1 MLIFENAIW
10 VLVLI
15 GVMILVHELGHY
27 WAARWF
33 DVRIDVFSI
42 GFGPRLFGIKRGE
55 TDFKVSAII
64 FGGYVKMAGDQPGD
78 ENIDDPRAFLA
89 KPRWQRLIIAL
100 AGPAMNVVL
109 AVAILTGVY
118 MVRYPKPLSPSEQ
131 GVIGYVAPG
140 SAAANAGL
148 RDGDRIV
155 KIGDTGNPTWEQI
168 LVKEISSAD
177 RPLEVEV
184 VRQGKHISTTVTP
197 KTDPQSGLGVAG
209 WQELGEVQVAGVYP
223 DMPAEKAGLQSG
235 DVLLR
240 ANGQQ
245 LRSQHRL
252 HEIIEGGKG
261 QPVDLDIL
269 RDDHEERVHVQ
280 PVYSKL
286 DGPERWVIG
295 VSLEPR
301 MQTVQL
307 SLPAAMRE
315 SLRQNAQSAT
325 LMYRFL
331 VGIIERR
338 MSAKSLSGPVGIAQI
353 SGEAARQ
360 GAVAFLGLMAL
371 LSLNLAVFN
380 LLPIPILDGG
390 VIMMLLVE
398 MLMRRDLSLRVKEAF
413 LKLGFVFLMAVL
425 VFTVYNDISK
435 LLPPG

>member
-10 VLVLI
+10 VIVLI

-42 GFGPRLFGIKRGE
+42 GFGPKLFGIKRGE
-55 TDFKVSAII
+55 TEYKVSAII

-78 ENIDDPRAFLA
+78 ENINDPRAFLG
-89 KPRWQRLIIAL
+89 KPRWQRLIIAF

-109 AVAILTGVY
+109 AVAIMTGVY
-118 MVRYPKPLSPSEQ
+118 MVRYPKPLSPSQE
-131 GVIGYVAPG
+131 GVIGYVTPD
-140 SAAANAGL
+140 SAAAAAGI
-148 RDGDRIV
+148 RDGDRIIR
-155 KIGDTGNPTWEQI
+155 IGDVDHPNWEQI
-168 LVKEISSAD
+168 IIREISNAG
-177 RPLEVEV
+177 RPIGIEVL
-184 VRQGKHISTTVTP
+184 RQGKAIATTVTP
-197 KTDPQSGLGVAG
+197 KPDPQTGLGVAG

-223 DMPAEKAGLQSG
+223 DMPAEKAGLQAG

-240 ANGQQ
+240 ANGQP

-252 HEIIEGGKG
+252 HEIIEAGKG
-261 QPVDLDIL
+261 QPVDIDIL
-269 RDDHEERVHVQ
+269 RDNHEEHLRLQ

-301 MQTVQL
+301 IQTTQL
-307 SLPAAMRE
+307 SLPAAMGE

-338 MSAKSLSGPVGIAQI
+338 MSAKSLSGPVGIAQL
-353 SGEAARQ
+353 SGDAARQ
-360 GAVAFLGLMAL
+360 GTIAFLGLMAI

-390 VIMMLLVE
+390 VIVMLLVE

>member
-1 MLIFENAIW
+1 MVTFVS

-33 DVRIDVFSI
+33 DVRIDTFSI
-42 GFGPRLFGIKRGE
+42 GFGPRLFGVKRGE

-89 KPRWQRLIIAL
+89 KPRWQRLVIAM

-118 MVRYPKPLSPSEQ
+118 MVRYPKPLSPSQE
-131 GVIGYVAPG
+131 GVIGYVMPG
-140 SAAANAGL
+140 SAAAEAGI

-155 KIGDTGNPTWEQI
+155 RIGDVGNPTWEQI
-168 LVKEISSAD
+168 IIKEISNAG
-177 RPLEVEV
+177 RPIQVEIL
-184 VRQGKHISTTVTP
+184 RQGKDIWTTVTP
-197 KTDPQSGLGVAG
+197 KSDPQSGLGVAG

-240 ANGQQ
+240 ANGQP

-261 QPVDLDIL
+261 RAVDLDIL
-269 RDDHEERVHVQ
+269 RDGHEERVRVQ
-280 PVYSKL
+280 PVYTKL
-286 DGPERWVIG
+286 EGPERWVIG

-301 MQTVQL
+301 METTQL

-315 SLRQNAQSAT
+315 SIRQNAQSAT

-338 MSAKSLSGPVGIAQI
+338 MSAKSLSGPVGIAQL

-390 VIMMLLVE
+390 VIVVLLVE

-425 VFTVYNDISK
+425 VFTVYNDISRM
-435 LLPPG
+435 LPPG

>member
-1 MLIFENAIW
+1 MVTFVS

-33 DVRIDVFSI
+33 DVRIDTFSI
-42 GFGPRLFGIKRGE
+42 GFGPRLFGVKRGE

-78 ENIDDPRAFLA
+78 EDVNDPRAFLA
-89 KPRWQRLIIAL
+89 KPRWQRLVIAM

-118 MVRYPKPLSPSEQ
+118 MVRYPKPLSPSQE
-131 GVIGYVAPG
+131 GVIGYVTPG
-140 SAAANAGL
+140 SAAAEAGI

-155 KIGDTGNPTWEQI
+155 RIGDLGNPTWEQI
-168 LVKEISSAD
+168 IIKEISNAG
-177 RPLEVEV
+177 RPMQVEIL
-184 VRQGKHISTTVTP
+184 RQGKDIWTTVTP
-197 KTDPQSGLGVAG
+197 KSDPQSGLGVAG

-240 ANGQQ
+240 ADGQP

-261 QPVDLDIL
+261 RAVDLDIL
-269 RDDHEERVHVQ
+269 RDGHEERVRVQ
-280 PVYSKL
+280 PVYTKL

-301 MQTVQL
+301 MQTTQL

-315 SLRQNAQSAT
+315 SIRQNAQSAT

-338 MSAKSLSGPVGIAQI
+338 MSAKSLSGPVGIAQL

-360 GAVAFLGLMAL
+360 GAIAFLGLMAL

-390 VIMMLLVE
+390 VILMLLVE

-425 VFTVYNDISK
+425 VFTVYNDISRM
-435 LLPPG
+435 LPPG